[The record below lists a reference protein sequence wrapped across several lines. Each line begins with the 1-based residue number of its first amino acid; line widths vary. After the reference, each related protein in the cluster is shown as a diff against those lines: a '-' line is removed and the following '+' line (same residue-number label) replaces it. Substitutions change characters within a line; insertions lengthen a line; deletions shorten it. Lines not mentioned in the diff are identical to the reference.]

1 MDWRDYSYLKSG
13 SKTQRKAYKVLNELN
28 LFSILKNFDPALV
41 STVCVNLHTSE
52 SDLDII
58 CQMTN
63 ESQFKST
70 VKQNFE
76 NKTNFQIW
84 KRSEGAIVAK
94 FDTTIFPVEIFAAD
108 ISVEQQ
114 YAWRHLSMMHRVLS
128 VEPKIRERVR
138 ELKRKGIGTEEAFA
152 KILALEGDPYEAF
165 LSLEKKSN
173 QEIKSMCQLSV

>member
-13 SKTQRKAYKVLNELN
+13 AKTQRKAYKVLNELN
-28 LFSILKNFDPALV
+28 IFSVLRNFDPALV

-70 VKQNFE
+70 VKQNFG
-76 NKTNFQIW
+76 NKADFQIW
-84 KRSEGAIVAK
+84 KRSNGAIVAK
-94 FDTTIFPVEIFAAD
+94 FSTNIFPVEIFASDKA
-108 ISVEQQ
+108 VEQQ

-128 VEPKIRERVR
+128 VEPKIREKVR
-138 ELKRKGIGTEEAFA
+138 ELKKKGTGTEEAFA
-152 KILALEGDPYEAF
+152 KILGLEGDPYEVF
-165 LSLEKKSN
+165 LTLEEKSD
-173 QEIKSMCQLSV
+173 QQIKSMCQLAV